1 MTSKQA
7 KYQFTMAVIFSI
19 IASGA
24 TVLAAFLFRDM
35 VAAADLGGDEGA
47 RALLRAV
54 LLAAGLFVVD
64 FIISLIAVRF
74 RLSYT
79 FEMLYLAKRERMKF
93 IFGRRL
99 KTPAED
105 STKDLSFFTAD
116 IDILR
121 DKYFRH
127 KALVALRIS
136 NIVFALTAMIIV
148 SPLMTLVSVGLVV
161 LLALTTAPFG
171 KGMNRR
177 TKAYSAT
184 TAEYVDVTR
193 ECIMGQRE
201 ILAYDKEEI
210 FLQRHDEGNRK
221 VEKARMKSEFFETI
235 ANFVAGYSNFL
246 IQFAAI
252 GFGSYLV
259 LFYGFDFGGVVAITV
274 LVSQVGWPATQFV
287 EGLNGMRAAKGL
299 YEKAKEKAEQE
310 PSKSNLPNFNNII
323 EIKGLGLKYDEDAY
337 VVKDL
342 DLSFKKGGKYAVF
355 APSGYG
361 KTSIARALA
370 LEFLEYD
377 GTITVDGQELRDI
390 SISDYNKIV
399 RYVRQDPYLFSD
411 TAINNLTF
419 FGERPPQEDLN
430 YALSVTRVSDFLPTE
445 EDLQRQISNTSGLSG
460 GQKQRIVLARA
471 LLHKPK
477 VLILDEITSG
487 VDLETA
493 CAILAD
499 IFKDKDLTVIAITH
513 ENDERFQSLFDK
525 IVRLDER

>member
-1 MTSKQA
+1 MKTKKSQFNMTA
-7 KYQFTMAVIFSI
+7 AIIFSI
-19 IASGA
+19 IAAIFG
-24 TVLAAFLFRDM
+24 VVQAFLFREM
-35 VAAADLGGDEGA
+35 GNAADSGNMTVLITA
-47 RALLRAV
+47 IIWQAAL
-54 LLAAGLFVVD
+54 FPINFFSD
-64 FIISLIAVRF
+64 LIAVRF
-74 RLSYT
+74 RLAYT
-79 FEMLYLAKRERMKF
+79 FEMLYIARRERMKF
-93 IFGRRL
+93 LFGRRL

-105 STKDLSFFTAD
+105 STKDLSYFTVD
-116 IDILR
+116 IDVLR

-127 KALVALRIS
+127 KALIALRIS
-136 NIVFALTAMIIV
+136 SIIFSLGAMLWLNPLLALAVLGVMG
-148 SPLMTLVSVGLVV
+148 LLTLVS
-161 LLALTTAPFG
+161 APFG
-171 KGMNRR
+171 KGLNAR
-177 TKAYSAT
+177 TKAYSEDS
-184 TAEYVDVTR
+184 AEYVNIAR
-193 ECIMGQRE
+193 ECLQGQRE
-201 ILAYDKEEI
+201 IIAYDKQEI
-210 FLQRHDEGNRK
+210 FMQRHEKVNRRN
-221 VEKARMKSEFFETI
+221 ERARMKAEFYEVL
-235 ANFVAGYSNFL
+235 ANFVTGYSNFFVT
-246 IQFAAI
+246 FATI
-252 GFGSYLV
+252 GIGSYFVITNPDFGFGDMMAM
-259 LFYGFDFGGVVAITV
+259 FV
-274 LVSQVGWPATQFV
+274 LVQNVGWPTIQFV